1 MSFRGRPADEEFP
14 FTETLAAA
22 AGGATG
28 ADMGPCPIRR
38 CGRGLAA
45 LSGSEIAQTPD
56 FQDFAMQDYSPSAS
70 VENAIALQKF
80 GVGQPVLR
88 KEDDTL
94 VRGKGKY
101 TDDFDLPGQ
110 AYAWFVRS
118 SHAHGIIKGID
129 TSAAKAMPGVLGVW
143 TGADLVSAG
152 YGPYTCGLPLKS
164 RDGTPLLQT
173 NRTAL
178 MSDKVRYVG
187 DPAAFVVAETLAQ
200 ARDAAE
206 AVVLDIEPLPAVTEA
221 AEAAKPGAPQ
231 LYGHIPNNVAL
242 DYHYGDAAKVEAAF
256 AGAAHVTKL
265 DITNTRV
272 AVVAMEP
279 RAALASYDKTSER
292 YTIQVPTQGVAG
304 NRTNLAKNLL
314 RVANDKVHLLTANVG
329 GSFGMKNINYPE
341 YICILHAAKS
351 LGRPVKWTDE
361 RSTSFLSDS
370 HGRAQQIHAE
380 LALDAEG
387 KFLAVKVSGYGN
399 LGAYITGVA
408 PSPLSLNVGKNISS
422 VYRTPL
428 LSVDIKTVLTN
439 TTLMGAYRG
448 AGRPEANYFME
459 RLIDRA
465 ADEMGINRL
474 TLRKRNFI
482 KPAQM
487 PFAASSGV
495 TYDSGDFHG
504 VFNKAL
510 EISDHAGFAKRK
522 KESRKRGKLRGIAVG
537 SYLEVTAPPGVELG
551 KIVFEDDGSVKL
563 ITGTLDYGQG
573 HATPFAQVMADQLGV
588 PFEAVKLEQGDS
600 DLVHTGNGTG
610 GSRSITASGM
620 AIVEASKLV
629 IEKGKKAAAHLMEA
643 AEGDIE
649 FAKGRFTIAGT
660 DRSIDIMELA
670 RRLREGK
677 MPDGVPSSLDVDHT
691 TKEVPSTFPNGC
703 HVAEVEIDPETGV
716 MQIVRYTG
724 VNDFGT
730 IVNPML
736 VAGQLH
742 GGVAQG
748 IGQALMEKVSYD
760 SSGQP
765 ITGSF
770 MDYAMPRA
778 EDIPMMAV
786 GDHPVPA
793 KSNPLGTKGCGEAGC
808 AGSLSTIVN
817 AALDALSEFGIAHI
831 DMPLTSERIWR
842 AIQDAKAKVA

>member
-1 MSFRGRPADEEFP
+1 M
-14 FTETLAAA
+14 
-22 AGGATG
+22 
-28 ADMGPCPIRR
+28 
-38 CGRGLAA
+38 
-45 LSGSEIAQTPD
+45 
-56 FQDFAMQDYSPSAS
+56 QDFTSSNAQD
-70 VENAIALQKF
+70 NAIALQKF
-80 GVGQPVLR
+80 GVGQPVRR

-101 TDDFDLPGQ
+101 TDDFSLPGQ
-110 AYAWFVRS
+110 VYAWIVRS
-118 SHAHGIIKGID
+118 SHAHGILRGID
-129 TSAAKAMPGVLGVW
+129 TEAAKAMPGVLGVW
-143 TGADLVSAG
+143 TGADLASAN

-164 RDGTPLLQT
+164 RDGSPLLQT
-173 NRTAL
+173 NRPAL
-178 MSDKVRYVG
+178 VSDKVRFVG
-187 DPAAFVVAETLAQ
+187 DPVAFVVAETLAQ
-200 ARDAAE
+200 ARDAGE
-206 AVVLDIEPLPAVTEA
+206 AVALDIEPLPSVTSAE
-221 AEAAKPGAPQ
+221 EAAKPGAPQ
-231 LYGHIPNNVAL
+231 LYDHIPNNVAL
-242 DYHYGDAAKVEAAF
+242 DYHFGDAAKVEAAF
-256 AGAAHVTKL
+256 AEAAHVTRL
-265 DITNTRV
+265 DIVNTRV

-279 RAALASYDKTSER
+279 RAALASYDKASER

-304 NRTNLAKNLL
+304 NRTMLAKNLL
-314 RVANDKVHLLTANVG
+314 KVPNEKVHLLTANVG

-341 YICILHAAKS
+341 YLCILHAAKA

-370 HGRAQQIHAE
+370 HGRAQQIHCE
-380 LALDAEG
+380 LALDREG
-387 KFLAVKVSGYGN
+387 RFLAVKVSGYGN

-408 PSPLSLNVGKNISS
+408 PVPLSMNVGKNLAS

-428 LSVDIKTVLTN
+428 MSIDIKTVLTN

-459 RLIDRA
+459 RLIDCA
-465 ADEMGINRL
+465 ADEMGIDRL

-504 VFNKAL
+504 VFSKAL
-510 EISDHAGFAKRK
+510 DISDHAGFARRK
-522 KESRKRGKLRGIAVG
+522 KESRKRGLLRGIAIG

-551 KIVFEDDGSVKL
+551 KIVFEDDGSVRL

-573 HATPFAQVMADQLGV
+573 HATPFAQVLCAELGV
-588 PFEAVKLEQGDS
+588 PFESVKLEQGDS
-600 DLVHTGNGTG
+600 DIVHTGNGTG
-610 GSRSITASGM
+610 GSRSITASGT
-620 AIVEASKLV
+620 AIVEASKLI
-629 IEKGKKAAAHLMEA
+629 IEKGKRAAAHLMEA
-643 AEGDIE
+643 SEGDIE
-649 FAKGRFTIAGT
+649 FGHGRFTIAGT
-660 DRSIDIMELA
+660 DRSIDIIELA

-677 MPDGVPSSLDVDHT
+677 MPEGVPSSLDVDHT
-691 TKEVPSTFPNGC
+691 AEGVPSTFPNGC
-703 HVAEVEIDPETGV
+703 HVAEVEIDPETGIV
-716 MQIVRYTG
+716 QIVRYTG

-748 IGQALMEKVSYD
+748 IGQALMECVSYD
-760 SSGQP
+760 SNGQP

-778 EDIPMMAV
+778 GDIPLMAV

-808 AGSLSTIVN
+808 AGSISTTVN
-817 AALDALSEFGIAHI
+817 AVINALSEFGIAHI
-831 DMPLTSERIWR
+831 DMPLTPERVWR

>member
-1 MSFRGRPADEEFP
+1 
-14 FTETLAAA
+14 
-22 AGGATG
+22 
-28 ADMGPCPIRR
+28 
-38 CGRGLAA
+38 
-45 LSGSEIAQTPD
+45 
-56 FQDFAMQDYSPSAS
+56 MQDHTSPIS

-80 GVGQPVLR
+80 GVGQPVRR

-94 VRGKGKY
+94 VRGRGKY
-101 TDDFDLPGQ
+101 TDDFNLPGQ
-110 AYAWFVRS
+110 AYAWIVRS
-118 SHAHGIIKGID
+118 SHAHGVIRGID

-143 TGADLVSAG
+143 TGTDLAAAD
-152 YGPYTCGLPLKS
+152 YGPFTCALPMKS

-178 MSDKVRYVG
+178 MTDKVRYVG
-187 DPAAFVVAETLAQ
+187 DPVAFVVAETLLQ

-206 AVVLDIEPLPAVTEA
+206 AVEVDIEPLPSVTDPDEA
-221 AEAAKPGAPQ
+221 AQPGAPQ
-231 LYGHIPNNVAL
+231 LYDHIPNNVAL
-242 DYHYGDAAKVEAAF
+242 DYHFGETEKVEAAF
-256 AGAAHVTKL
+256 KSAAHVTKL
-265 DITNTRV
+265 DILNTRV

-279 RAALASYDKTSER
+279 RAALASYDQASER
-292 YTIQVPTQGVAG
+292 FTIQVPTQGVAA
-304 NRTNLAKNLL
+304 NRVGLAKNILK
-314 RVANDKVHLLTANVG
+314 VPNDKVHLLTANVG

-341 YICILHAAKS
+341 YICILHATKA

-370 HGRAQQIHAE
+370 QGRAQKVHCE

-387 KFLAVKVSGYGN
+387 RFLAVKVSGYGN
-399 LGAYITGVA
+399 LGAYITGVS
-408 PSPLSLNVGKNISS
+408 PLPLSLNIGKNLGS
-422 VYRTPL
+422 VYRTPAMT
-428 LSVDIKTVLTN
+428 VDIKTVLTN

-495 TYDSGDFHG
+495 TYDSGDFQG

-510 EISDHAGFAKRK
+510 EISDHANFGRRK

-537 SYLEVTAPPGVELG
+537 SYLEVTAPPNVELG
-551 KIVFEDDGSVKL
+551 KIVFEDDGSVKI

-573 HATPFAQVMADQLGV
+573 HATPFAQVLAAHLGV
-588 PFEAVKLEQGDS
+588 PFERITLEQGDS

-620 AIVEASKLV
+620 AIVEASKLI
-629 IEKGKKAAAHLMEA
+629 IEKGKRAAAHLMEA

-649 FAKGRFTIAGT
+649 FANGQFTIAGT

-670 RRLREGK
+670 RRVREGK
-677 MPDGVPSSLDVDHT
+677 MPEDVPSSLDVDHT
-691 TKEVPSTFPNGC
+691 SGPVPSTFPNGC
-703 HVAEVEIDPETGV
+703 HVAEVEIDPDTGV
-716 MQIVRYTG
+716 VEIVRYTG

-730 IVNPML
+730 VVNPML

-748 IGQALMEKVSYD
+748 IGQAFMECVSYD
-760 SSGQP
+760 ANGQP

-770 MDYAMPRA
+770 MDYALPRA
-778 EDIPMMAV
+778 EDIPLMQI

-808 AGSLSTIVN
+808 AGSLSTLIN
-817 AALDALSEFGIAHI
+817 AVLDALSEFGIAHI
-831 DMPLTSERIWR
+831 DMPLTSERVWR

>member
-1 MSFRGRPADEEFP
+1 VKAGKLQKNRPF
-14 FTETLAAA
+14 
-22 AGGATG
+22 
-28 ADMGPCPIRR
+28 
-38 CGRGLAA
+38 
-45 LSGSEIAQTPD
+45 SGFS
-56 FQDFAMQDYSPSAS
+56 MQDHTSPSS
-70 VENAIALQKF
+70 LENAIALQKY
-80 GVGQPVLR
+80 GVGQPVHR

-94 VRGKGKY
+94 VRGTGKY
-101 TDDFDLPGQ
+101 TDDFQLPGQ
-110 AYAWFVRS
+110 AYAWIVRS
-118 SHAHGIIKGID
+118 SHAHGLLRGID
-129 TSAAKAMPGVLGVW
+129 TSTAKAMPGVLGVW
-143 TGADLVSAG
+143 TGTDLVAAG
-152 YGPYTCGLPLKS
+152 YGPFTCALPLKS
-164 RDGTPLLQT
+164 RDGTPLHQT

-178 MSDKVRYVG
+178 MTDKVRYVG
-187 DPAAFVVAETLAQ
+187 DPVAFVVAETLVQ

-206 AVVLDIEPLPAVTEA
+206 AVELDIDPLPAVTDPEEA
-221 AEAAKPGAPQ
+221 TQPGAPQ
-231 LYGHIPNNVAL
+231 LYDHIPNNVAL
-242 DYHYGDAAKVEAAF
+242 DYHFGDAEKVETAF
-256 AGAAHVTKL
+256 KNAAHVTKL
-265 DITNTRV
+265 DILNTRV

-279 RAALASYDKTSER
+279 RAALASYDKATER
-292 YTIQVPTQGVAG
+292 FTIQVPTQGVAA
-304 NRTNLAKNLL
+304 NRVGLAKNILK
-314 RVANDKVHLLTANVG
+314 VPNDKVHLLTANVG

-341 YICILHAAKS
+341 YVCILHAAKA

-370 HGRAQQIHAE
+370 HGRAQKVHCE
-380 LALDAEG
+380 LALDVDG
-387 KFLAVKVSGYGN
+387 KFLAVKISGYGN

-408 PSPLSLNVGKNISS
+408 PQPLSLNIGKNLGS
-422 VYRTPL
+422 VYRTPAMT
-428 LSVDIKTVLTN
+428 VDIKTVLTN

-495 TYDSGDFHG
+495 TYDSGDFQG
-504 VFNKAL
+504 VFDKAL
-510 EISDHAGFAKRK
+510 DISDHANFAKRK

-537 SYLEVTAPPGVELG
+537 SYLEVTAPPNVELG
-551 KIVFEDDGSVKL
+551 KIVFEDDGSVKI

-573 HATPFAQVMADQLGV
+573 HATPFAQVLATHLGV
-588 PFEAVKLEQGDS
+588 PFERIKLEQGDS

-620 AIVEASKLV
+620 AIVEASKLIV
-629 IEKGKKAAAHLMEA
+629 EKGKRAAAHLMEA

-649 FAKGRFTIAGT
+649 FAGGQFTIAGT

-670 RRLREGK
+670 KRVRDGK
-677 MPDGVPSSLDVDHT
+677 MPEDVPSSLDVDHT
-691 TKEVPSTFPNGC
+691 SGPVPSTFPNGC
-703 HVAEVEIDPETGV
+703 HVAEVEIDPDTGV
-716 MQIVRYTG
+716 VEIVGYTG

-730 IVNPML
+730 VVNPML

-748 IGQALMEKVSYD
+748 IGQAFMECVSYD
-760 SSGQP
+760 ANGQP

-770 MDYAMPRA
+770 MDYALPRA
-778 EDIPMMAV
+778 EDIPLMQI

-808 AGSLSTIVN
+808 AGSLSTLTN
-817 AALDALSEFGIAHI
+817 AVLDALSELGITHI
-831 DMPLTSERIWR
+831 DMPLTPERVWR
-842 AIQDAKAKVA
+842 AIQDAKTTVA

>member
-1 MSFRGRPADEEFP
+1 
-14 FTETLAAA
+14 
-22 AGGATG
+22 
-28 ADMGPCPIRR
+28 
-38 CGRGLAA
+38 
-45 LSGSEIAQTPD
+45 
-56 FQDFAMQDYSPSAS
+56 MQDHTSPSS
-70 VENAIALQKF
+70 LENAIALQKY
-80 GVGQPVLR
+80 GVGQPVRR

-101 TDDFDLPGQ
+101 TDDFQLPGQ
-110 AYAWFVRS
+110 VYAWIVRS
-118 SHAHGIIKGID
+118 SHAHGVLRGID
-129 TSAAKAMPGVLGVW
+129 ASAAKAMPGVLGVW
-143 TGADLVSAG
+143 TGTDLVAAG
-152 YGPYTCGLPLKS
+152 YGPFTCALPLKS
-164 RDGTPLLQT
+164 RDGTPLHQT

-178 MSDKVRYVG
+178 MTDKVRYVG
-187 DPAAFVVAETLAQ
+187 DPVAFVVAETLVQ

-206 AVVLDIEPLPAVTEA
+206 AVEVDIDPLPSVTDPEEA
-221 AEAAKPGAPQ
+221 AQPGAPQ
-231 LYGHIPNNVAL
+231 LYDHIPNNVAL
-242 DYHYGDAAKVEAAF
+242 DYHFGDAEKVEAAF
-256 AGAAHVTKL
+256 TNAAHVTKL
-265 DITNTRV
+265 DILNTRV

-279 RAALASYDKTSER
+279 RAALASYDKASER
-292 YTIQVPTQGVAG
+292 FTIQVPTQGVAA
-304 NRTNLAKNLL
+304 NRVGLAKNILK
-314 RVANDKVHLLTANVG
+314 VPNDKVHLLTANVG

-341 YICILHAAKS
+341 YVCILHAAKA

-370 HGRAQQIHAE
+370 HGRAQKVHCE
-380 LALDAEG
+380 LALDADG
-387 KFLAVKVSGYGN
+387 KFLAVKISGYGN

-408 PSPLSLNVGKNISS
+408 PQPLSLNIGKNLGS
-422 VYRTPL
+422 VYRTPAMT
-428 LSVDIKTVLTN
+428 VDIKTVLTN

-495 TYDSGDFHG
+495 TYDSGDFQG
-504 VFNKAL
+504 VFDKAL
-510 EISDHAGFAKRK
+510 DISDHANFARRK

-537 SYLEVTAPPGVELG
+537 SYLEVTAPPNVELG
-551 KIVFEDDGSVKL
+551 KIVFEDDGSVKI

-573 HATPFAQVMADQLGV
+573 HATPFAQVLATHLGV
-588 PFEAVKLEQGDS
+588 PFERIKLEQGDS

-620 AIVEASKLV
+620 AIVEASQLIV
-629 IEKGKKAAAHLMEA
+629 EKGKRAAAHLMEA

-649 FAKGRFTIAGT
+649 FSGGQFTIAGT

-670 RRLREGK
+670 KRVREGE
-677 MPDGVPSSLDVDHT
+677 MPEDVPSSLDVDHT
-691 TKEVPSTFPNGC
+691 SGPVPSTFPNGC
-703 HVAEVEIDPETGV
+703 HVAEVEIDPDTGV
-716 MQIVRYTG
+716 VEIVRYTG

-730 IVNPML
+730 VVNPML

-748 IGQALMEKVSYD
+748 IGQAFMECVSYD
-760 SSGQP
+760 ANGQP

-770 MDYAMPRA
+770 MDYALPRA
-778 EDIPMMAV
+778 EDIPLMQI

-808 AGSLSTIVN
+808 AGSLSTLTN
-817 AALDALSEFGIAHI
+817 AVLDALSELGITHI
-831 DMPLTSERIWR
+831 DMPLTPERVWR
-842 AIQDAKAKVA
+842 AIQDAKTKVA

>member
-1 MSFRGRPADEEFP
+1 
-14 FTETLAAA
+14 
-22 AGGATG
+22 
-28 ADMGPCPIRR
+28 
-38 CGRGLAA
+38 
-45 LSGSEIAQTPD
+45 
-56 FQDFAMQDYSPSAS
+56 MQDHTSSSAL
-70 VENAIALQKF
+70 ENAIALQKF

-101 TDDFDLPGQ
+101 TDDFNLPGQ
-110 AYAWFVRS
+110 AYAWIVRS

-143 TGADLVSAG
+143 TGADLASAG
-152 YGPYTCGLPLKS
+152 YGPYTCGLPLKN

-178 MSDKVRYVG
+178 MTDKVRYVG
-187 DPAAFVVAETLAQ
+187 DPVAFVVAETLAQ
-200 ARDAAE
+200 ARDATE
-206 AVVLDIEPLPAVTEA
+206 AVVLDIEPLPAITSAE
-221 AEAAKPGAPQ
+221 EAAKPGAPQ
-231 LYGHIPNNVAL
+231 LYDHIPNNVAL

-256 AGAAHVTKL
+256 VSAAHVTKL

-279 RAALASYDKTSER
+279 RAALASYDKPSER

-304 NRTNLAKNLL
+304 NRTKLAKNLL
-314 RVANDKVHLLTANVG
+314 KVPNEKVHLLTANVG

-341 YICILHAAKS
+341 YMCILHAAKA

-370 HGRAQQIHAE
+370 HGRAQQIHCE
-380 LALDAEG
+380 LALDADG
-387 KFLAVKVSGYGN
+387 KFIAVKISGYGN

-428 LSVDIKTVLTN
+428 LSVDIKCVLTN

-465 ADEMGINRL
+465 AGEMGINRL
-474 TLRKRNFI
+474 TLRKRNFV
-482 KPAQM
+482 KSSQM

-495 TYDSGDFHG
+495 TYDSGDFQG
-504 VFNKAL
+504 VFDKAL
-510 EISDHAGFAKRK
+510 EISDHAGFARRK
-522 KESRKRGKLRGIAVG
+522 NESRKRGKLRGIAVG

-551 KIVFEDDGSVKL
+551 KIVFEDDGVVRL

-600 DLVHTGNGTG
+600 DIVHTGNGTG

-620 AIVEASKLV
+620 AIVEASALV

-649 FAKGRFTIAGT
+649 FAGGRFTIAGT
-660 DRSIDIMELA
+660 DRSIDIMELS

-677 MPDGVPSSLDVDHT
+677 MPEGVPSSLDVDHT

-703 HVAEVEIDPETGV
+703 HVAEVEIDPDTGV
-716 MQIVRYTG
+716 VQIVRYTG

-730 IVNPML
+730 IINPML

-778 EDIPMMAV
+778 QDIPMMAV
-786 GDHPVPA
+786 GDHPVLA

-817 AALDALSEFGIAHI
+817 AVLDALSEYGIAHI
-831 DMPLTSERIWR
+831 DMPLTPERVWR
-842 AIQDAKAKVA
+842 AIQDARAKVA

>member
-1 MSFRGRPADEEFP
+1 
-14 FTETLAAA
+14 
-22 AGGATG
+22 
-28 ADMGPCPIRR
+28 
-38 CGRGLAA
+38 
-45 LSGSEIAQTPD
+45 
-56 FQDFAMQDYSPSAS
+56 MQDHTSSSAL
-70 VENAIALQKF
+70 ENAIALQKF

-101 TDDFDLPGQ
+101 TDDFNLPGQ
-110 AYAWFVRS
+110 AYAWIVRS
-118 SHAHGIIKGID
+118 SHAHGILKNID
-129 TSAAKAMPGVLGVW
+129 TAAAKAMPGVLGVW
-143 TGADLVSAG
+143 TGADLASAG
-152 YGPYTCGLPLKS
+152 YGPYTCGLPLKN
-164 RDGTPLLQT
+164 RDGSPLLQT

-187 DPAAFVVAETLAQ
+187 DPVAFVVAETLAQ

-206 AVVLDIEPLPAVTEA
+206 AVTLDIEPLPAITSAE
-221 AEAAKPGAPQ
+221 EAAKPGAPQ
-231 LYGHIPNNVAL
+231 LYDHIPNNVAL
-242 DYHYGDAAKVEAAF
+242 DYHYGDTAKVEAAF
-256 AGAAHVTKL
+256 ASAAHVTKL

-279 RAALASYDKTSER
+279 RAALASYDEAGER

-314 RVANDKVHLLTANVG
+314 KVPNEKVHLLTPNVG

-341 YICILHAAKS
+341 YMCILHAAKA

-370 HGRAQQIHAE
+370 HGRAQQIHCE
-380 LALDAEG
+380 LALDSDG
-387 KFLAVKVSGYGN
+387 KFLAVKISGYGN

-428 LSVDIKTVLTN
+428 LSVDIKCVLTN

-474 TLRKRNFI
+474 SLRKRNFI
-482 KPAQM
+482 KPVQM
-487 PFAASSGV
+487 PFTASSGV
-495 TYDSGDFHG
+495 TYDSGDFQG
-504 VFNKAL
+504 VFDKAL

-551 KIVFEDDGSVKL
+551 KIVFEDDGSVRL

-600 DLVHTGNGTG
+600 DIVHTGNGTG

-620 AIVEASKLV
+620 AIVEASALV

-649 FAKGRFTIAGT
+649 FAGGRFTIAGT

-670 RRLREGK
+670 RRMREGK
-677 MPDGVPSSLDVDHT
+677 MPEGVPSSLDVDHT

-703 HVAEVEIDPETGV
+703 HVAEVEIDPDTGV
-716 MQIVRYTG
+716 VQIVRYTG

-736 VAGQLH
+736 VAGQMH

-748 IGQALMEKVSYD
+748 IGQALMEEVSYD

-786 GDHPVPA
+786 GDHPVLA

-817 AALDALSEFGIAHI
+817 AVLDALSEFGIAHI

>member
-1 MSFRGRPADEEFP
+1 VVYLGWSRQKTAENRLFRV
-14 FTETLAAA
+14 
-22 AGGATG
+22 
-28 ADMGPCPIRR
+28 
-38 CGRGLAA
+38 
-45 LSGSEIAQTPD
+45 LS
-56 FQDFAMQDYSPSAS
+56 MQDYISPSS
-70 VENAIALQKF
+70 LENAIAVQKY
-80 GVGQPVLR
+80 GVGQPVRR

-94 VRGKGKY
+94 LRGEGKY
-101 TDDFDLPGQ
+101 TDDFNLPGQ
-110 AYAWFVRS
+110 AYAWIVRS
-118 SHAHGIIKGID
+118 SHAHGIIRGID
-129 TSAAKAMPGVLGVW
+129 TTAARAMPGVLGAW
-143 TGADLVSAG
+143 TGTDLAAAG
-152 YGPYTCGLPLKS
+152 YGPFTCALPLKS

-173 NRTAL
+173 NRFAL
-178 MSDKVRYVG
+178 MTDKVRYVG
-187 DPAAFVVAETLAQ
+187 DPLAFVVAESLAQ

-206 AVVLDIEPLPAVTEA
+206 AVVVDIDPLPAVTDPQEA
-221 AEAAKPGAPQ
+221 SQPGAPQ
-231 LYGHIPNNVAL
+231 LYDHIPNNVAL
-242 DYHYGDAAKVEAAF
+242 DYHFGDAARVEAAF
-256 AGAAHVTKL
+256 ADAAHVTRL
-265 DITNTRV
+265 DIVNTRV

-279 RAALASYDKTSER
+279 RAALASYDKVTER
-292 YTIQVPTQGVAG
+292 FTIQLPTQGVAG
-304 NRTNLAKNLL
+304 NRTNLAKNILK
-314 RVANDKVHLLTANVG
+314 VPNEKVHLLTANVG
-329 GSFGMKNINYPE
+329 GSFGMKNVNYPE
-341 YICILHAAKS
+341 YVCILHAART

-370 HGRAQQIHAE
+370 HGRAQKIHCE

-408 PSPLSLNVGKNISS
+408 PQPLSLNIGKNLAS
-422 VYRTPL
+422 VYRTP
-428 LSVDIKTVLTN
+428 VMTIDIKTVLTN

-487 PFAASSGV
+487 PFNASSGV
-495 TYDSGDFHG
+495 TYDSGDFQG

-510 EISDHAGFAKRK
+510 EISDHANFTRRK
-522 KESRKRGKLRGIAVG
+522 KESRKHGKLRGIAVG

-551 KIVFEDDGSVKL
+551 KLVFEDDGSVTL

-573 HATPFAQVMADQLGV
+573 HATPFAQVLSAQLGI
-588 PFEAVKLEQGDS
+588 PFDSIKLIQGDS

-620 AIVEASKLV
+620 AIVEASRLV
-629 IEKGKKAAAHLMEA
+629 IEKGKRAAAHLMEA
-643 AEGDIE
+643 SEGDIE
-649 FAKGRFTIAGT
+649 FTDGRFTIAGT
-660 DRSIDIMELA
+660 DRSIDIIELA
-670 RRLREGK
+670 RRMREGQ
-677 MPDGVPSSLDVDHT
+677 MPEGMPSSLDVDHT
-691 TKEVPSTFPNGC
+691 TEPVPSTFPNGC
-703 HVAEVEIDPETGV
+703 HVAEVEIDPETGIV
-716 MQIVRYTG
+716 QIVRYTG

-748 IGQALMEKVSYD
+748 IGQALMECVSYD
-760 SSGQP
+760 ANGQP

-770 MDYAMPRA
+770 MDYALPRA
-778 EDIPMMAV
+778 EDIPLMEI

-808 AGSLSTIVN
+808 AGSLSTLVN
-817 AALDALSEFGIAHI
+817 AVLDALSDYGIIHI
-831 DMPLTSERIWR
+831 DMPLTPERVWR
-842 AIQDAKAKVA
+842 AIRDAKAKAA